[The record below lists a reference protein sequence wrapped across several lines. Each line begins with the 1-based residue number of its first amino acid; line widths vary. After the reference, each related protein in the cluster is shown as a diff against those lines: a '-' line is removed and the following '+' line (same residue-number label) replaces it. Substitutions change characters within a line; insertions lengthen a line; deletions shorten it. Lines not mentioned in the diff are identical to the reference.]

1 MLLGN
6 LRGIGVH
13 VSRVDSPDAA
23 TEDAITNLV
32 PADEARVGEIPR
44 GFHGGFISILVWAIR
59 FTCFFCSQAFTPR
72 ERTLTG
78 GCGTSAPTPRDGRW
92 RGTSNTRV

>member
-23 TEDAITNLV
+23 TEDAITELV
-32 PADEARVGEIPR
+32 PADETRVGEIPR
-44 GFHGGFISILVWAIR
+44 GFHGLYTPGAYANRLVYFNA
-59 FTCFFCSQAFTPR
+59 SY
-72 ERTLTG
+72 
-78 GCGTSAPTPRDGRW
+78 GRLD
-92 RGTSNTRV
+92 

>member
-1 MLLGN
+1 MAMLLGN

-44 GFHGGFISILVWAIR
+44 GFHGLYTPGAYANRLVY
-59 FTCFFCSQAFTPR
+59 FYS
-72 ERTLTG
+72 RTG
-78 GCGTSAPTPRDGRW
+78 D
-92 RGTSNTRV
+92 

>member
-44 GFHGGFISILVWAIR
+44 GFHGLYTPGAYANRLVYFYSR
-59 FTCFFCSQAFTPR
+59 M
-72 ERTLTG
+72 G
-78 GCGTSAPTPRDGRW
+78 D
-92 RGTSNTRV
+92 